1 MICRRT
7 RWLNLSR
14 IDLREHDVVAVLGR
28 IAEVAKRTVPGAAEA
43 SVTLIEAGE
52 ARTAA
57 YTGKIALALDE
68 RQYEAERG
76 PCLDAAAGAVLVSV
90 NDMASEDRWKRFA
103 EAAMEAGVRS
113 SLSMGIPIQDALVGA
128 LNMYGTTPHAF
139 NDESIELARTFAGYA
154 AIALANA
161 HLYASSAALAEQMRQ
176 AMESRSVIDQAIGV
190 TMVQQRCNA
199 NPSLRPVGA
208 AVTGQQPQTARRRPN
223 DGRRQDRRGRPQRV
237 TRDTVCK

>member
-1 MICRRT
+1 MSD
-7 RWLNLSR
+7 LPSHALAELSR

-103 EAAMEAGVRS
+103 EAALDAGVRS

-161 HLYASSAALAEQMRQ
+161 HLYVNSAALAEQMRQ

-190 TMVQQRCNA
+190 TMAQQRCTPTQAFDVLVRLSQSSNRK
-199 NPSLRPVGA
+199 LRDVA
-208 AVTGQQPQTARRRPN
+208 QMIVEAKIAEAEN
-223 DGRRQDRRGRPQRV
+223 SE
-237 TRDTVCK
+237 